1 MWPAAVQLITWL
13 CEPRYAVFYACVV
26 VRMPDFLGHLTL
38 EVFALIGTWLGGPE
52 YAVALHM
59 WRVSE
64 VHNPSHKC
72 VPLPY
77 HEMKTE
83 KETGEHVPYFIG
95 FLKLALSVGYMVIM
109 HLYFMLLC
117 NVTSRMSEP
126 TSFPRFIFIGQVYY
140 YLFWYRIMATD
151 GPADTQFWG
160 MLILMV
166 FPRMVAAHA
175 GA

>member
-1 MWPAAVQLITWL
+1 M
-13 CEPRYAVFYACVV
+13 R
-26 VRMPDFLGHLTL
+26 LGADVT
-38 EVFALIGTWLGGPE
+38 T
-52 YAVALHM
+52 
-59 WRVSE
+59 
-64 VHNPSHKC
+64 
-72 VPLPY
+72 
-77 HEMKTE
+77 
-83 KETGEHVPYFIG
+83 
-95 FLKLALSVGYMVIM
+95 LALRGAGTKN
-109 HLYFMLLC
+109 